1 MSELINTTAL
11 NDTALFDM
19 APVSMWLEDASALK
33 HLMDEWRELGVVHL
47 GDFLRSSPELVAQ
60 AWQSVVVKRVN
71 RRAVTVSRATSAEVL
86 RASLFEVVCNR
97 NIDRGIAALEKFWR
111 WPEGERDVQVQS
123 VNFRLD
129 GERMDVHIHLT
140 LLGEP
145 HDWSQMLV
153 VIDDISE
160 LAEAQ
165 RKLSTS
171 GRYARDLFE
180 HSPVSLW
187 VQDMSDVRMAMDAL
201 RAQGVSDLKT
211 YMKENVAW
219 VQRAMLSIRLIDV
232 NQATLRLFQAESK
245 QQLLAGLDM
254 VLTAEEQSRFETEL
268 MLLWNGQ
275 LGLEQECLKHTFK
288 GEPRCIQIQ
297 LAVMAGH
304 EHQWDRVLLSMT
316 DITAQK
322 SAQAQLMHLSRHD
335 SLTQLANRAWFS
347 EVLHQLRD
355 EPVVSLVAVDLNGL
369 KELND
374 VHGHAAGDANL
385 QRMAKILRI
394 TLQGDMLAARL
405 GGDEFAVILPKT
417 DPAGCRRWIEKLV
430 TAIEQSNEREQTSG
444 ALRLSVSVGGASRRS
459 GEALTATLAR
469 ADNRMYQAKRQ
480 YYDSL
485 DLDRRSRGDAAPDF
499 SDSTVGF
506 LVTVNSPNNKV

>member
-1 MSELINTTAL
+1 MLEGNDPTAL
-11 NDTALFDM
+11 DDLALFDR
-19 APVSMWLEDASALK
+19 APVSMWLEDASELK
-33 HLMDEWRELGVVHL
+33 RLMDEWRELGVVNL
-47 GDFLRSSPELVAQ
+47 SEYLRQSPDLVMQ
-60 AWQSVVVKRVN
+60 AWRSVEVKRVN
-71 RRAVTVSRATSAEVL
+71 RRAVAVSRAPSADVL
-86 RASLFEVVCNR
+86 RASLVDVVCNH
-97 NIDRGIAALEKFWR
+97 NVERGIAALDKFWR
-111 WPEGERDVQVQS
+111 WPPGARDIQTQS

-129 GERMDVHIHLT
+129 GERMDVRIHFT

-145 HDWSQMLV
+145 GDWSQVLV

-160 LAEAQ
+160 LAAAQ
-165 RKLSTS
+165 RQLSTS

-187 VQDMSDVRMAMDAL
+187 VQDMSDIRLAMDAL
-201 RAQGVSDLKT
+201 RVQGVTDLQA
-211 YMKENVAW
+211 YMKEHPSW

-245 QQLLAGLDM
+245 QQMLAGLDM
-254 VLTAEEQSRFETEL
+254 VLTAGEQSRFETEL
-268 MLLWNGQ
+268 LMLWKGE

-288 GEPRCIQIQ
+288 GEPRYIQIQ
-297 LAVMAGH
+297 VAVMAGH
-304 EHQWDRVLLSMT
+304 EQQWDRVLLSMT

-335 SLTQLANRAWFS
+335 SLTQLANRAWFT

-355 EPVVSLVAVDLNGL
+355 EQVISLVAVDLNGL

-385 QRMAKILRI
+385 QRMGKILRS

-405 GGDEFAVILPKT
+405 GGDEFAIILPKA
-417 DPAGCRRWIEKLV
+417 DPAGCRRWIDRLV
-430 TAIEQSNEREQTSG
+430 AAIEQSNEREKASG
-444 ALRLSVSVGGASRRS
+444 ALRLSVSIGGASRRA
-459 GEALTATLAR
+459 GEALASTLGR

-480 YYDSL
+480 YYDSI
-485 DLDRRSRGDAAPDF
+485 DLDRRTRGESPPDF

-506 LVTVNSPNNKV
+506 LVTVNSPKKV